1 MPQTN
6 VFIGRVKKFCLL
18 AEHPKTQ
25 RFILCVIVFNALDL
39 GLATSPWLRARVGW
53 LLSALD
59 ICCLGLFVMEI
70 LMKLVV
76 RRFSFFRSG
85 WNIFD
90 FLVVSVSLVP
100 GSSPLTI
107 LRALRILRVLRLF
120 AKLPR
125 LRLIVE
131 SVLQSLP
138 SIGWICALLFM
149 LFYIFAV
156 LTTSLF
162 GNDFY
167 EWFGSIGASMYTLF
181 QILTLESWS
190 MGIVRPIMKQFP
202 HAYLLFVPFILAT
215 SFIVMNVFVGIIV
228 GAMSE
233 VAAAEKTRET
243 EVLSGG
249 DRENNNILEKEL
261 ARLKEQIAKVEI
273 LLARPDK
280 KTDF

>member
-1 MPQTN
+1 MPSIT

-18 AEHPKTQ
+18 AEHPKAQ
-25 RFILCVIVFNALDL
+25 RFILGVIVFNALDL
-39 GLATSPWLRARVGW
+39 GLATSPWLGERTGW
-53 LLSALD
+53 LLAALD
-59 ICCLGLFVMEI
+59 VCCLGLFVLEI
-70 LMKLVV
+70 FMKLVV
-76 RRFSFFRSG
+76 RRLSFFRSG
-85 WNIFD
+85 WNVFD
-90 FLVVSVSLVP
+90 FLVVGLSLLP
-100 GSSPLTI
+100 GSGPLSI

-131 SVLQSLP
+131 SVLQALP

-162 GNDFY
+162 GKEFY

-181 QILTLESWS
+181 QVLTLESWS
-190 MGIVRPIMKQFP
+190 MGIVRPVMKYFP
-202 HAYLLFVPFILAT
+202 HAYLLFIPFILAT

-233 VAAAEKTRET
+233 VAAEEKNRET
-243 EVLSGG
+243 EALTGG
-249 DRENNNILEKEL
+249 DLDNKKILEKEL
-261 ARLKEQIAKVEI
+261 ALLKEQIAKVEV
-273 LLARPDK
+273 LLAWTDK
-280 KTDF
+280 KADS